1 MALNAFKSSPYT
13 FSYRSQGCSRLFK
26 VHRNSN
32 AGLHHIDASMQTNA
46 QRTSCCYLSLV
57 TEGHTV
63 CEITGFLVDRGHQP
77 TRISCL
83 LQNLYIKSL
92 WKVTPRWH
100 RRRARALSSELRAAS
115 AADGSG
121 AIMHQN
127 NPFMYFRYD
136 FSLLE
141 ESGGWRGGSVL
152 ESRDQVLCMLVFELE
167 TSHVGVLFSAYGV
180 QDIFFNLRWTEVP
193 PKASAPSFSLILF
206 AQSFYISAPLPPC
219 LPKRSDSVTNF
230 IQYFC
235 QCLYFPF
242 TSTHSLVSAP
252 LFHAVHILVW
262 TSHFQCR

>member
-1 MALNAFKSSPYT
+1 MALNTFKSSPYT
-13 FSYRSQGCSRLFK
+13 FSYRSQGCSPLFK

-32 AGLHHIDASMQTNA
+32 AVLHHTDASMQSNA
-46 QRTSCCYLSLV
+46 QHTSCCYLSLV

-92 WKVTPRWH
+92 WKVTPQWH
-100 RRRARALSSELRAAS
+100 RRQARALSSELWAAS

-141 ESGGWRGGSVL
+141 ESGG
-152 ESRDQVLCMLVFELE
+152 
-167 TSHVGVLFSAYGV
+167 
-180 QDIFFNLRWTEVP
+180 
-193 PKASAPSFSLILF
+193 
-206 AQSFYISAPLPPC
+206 
-219 LPKRSDSVTNF
+219 
-230 IQYFC
+230 
-235 QCLYFPF
+235 
-242 TSTHSLVSAP
+242 
-252 LFHAVHILVW
+252 
-262 TSHFQCR
+262 